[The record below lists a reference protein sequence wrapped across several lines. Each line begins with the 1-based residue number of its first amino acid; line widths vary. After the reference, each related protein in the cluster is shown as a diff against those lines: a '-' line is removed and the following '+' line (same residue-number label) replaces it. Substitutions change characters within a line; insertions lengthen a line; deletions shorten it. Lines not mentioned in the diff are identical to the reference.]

1 MSRLLDTVLEPAQ
14 SLAWAE
20 RYDDPPGLAPLPEEE
35 PLVARSVAKRRNEFV
50 TVRYCARLALEELG
64 GQRRAGA
71 MGESRA
77 RPRRRPSCRGHARPW
92 RIQWNMP
99 LGTCQVFPGH
109 LSRSGEMP

>member
-1 MSRLLDTVLEPAQ
+1 MSRLLNTVLEPAP

-64 GQRRAGA
+64 QPSAPILKGRRASLAGPTVWSA
-71 MGESRA
+71 A
-77 RPRRRPSCRGHARPW
+77 
-92 RIQWNMP
+92 
-99 LGTCQVFPGH
+99 
-109 LSRSGEMP
+109 